1 MYIFNYKICLNQS
14 VLFDI
19 YRMRDLSNQ
28 EKNDATRKNKQNEDM
43 TKELM
48 MLKKDKEKLQTEV
61 AGLQTEMID
70 LKDQVCQLC

>member
-1 MYIFNYKICLNQS
+1 M
-14 VLFDI
+14 LFDI

-28 EKNDATRKNKQNEDM
+28 EKNDATRKNKQNEDI

>member
-1 MYIFNYKICLNQS
+1 

-43 TKELM
+43 TKELI

-70 LKDQVCQLC
+70 LKDQVCQFC

>member
-1 MYIFNYKICLNQS
+1 

-70 LKDQVCQLC
+70 LKDQVCQFC

>member
-1 MYIFNYKICLNQS
+1 
-14 VLFDI
+14 
-19 YRMRDLSNQ
+19 MRDLSNQ
-28 EKNDATRKNKQNEDM
+28 EKNDATRKNKQNEDI

>member
-1 MYIFNYKICLNQS
+1 
-14 VLFDI
+14 
-19 YRMRDLSNQ
+19 MRDLSNQ

>member
-1 MYIFNYKICLNQS
+1 M
-14 VLFDI
+14 LFDI

-43 TKELM
+43 TKELI
-48 MLKKDKEKLQTEV
+48 MLKKDKEKLQTEI

>member
-1 MYIFNYKICLNQS
+1 M
-14 VLFDI
+14 LFDI

-70 LKDQVCQLC
+70 LKDQVCQFC

>member
-1 MYIFNYKICLNQS
+1 
-14 VLFDI
+14 
-19 YRMRDLSNQ
+19 MRDLSNQ

-70 LKDQVCQLC
+70 LKDQVCQLCRD

>member
-1 MYIFNYKICLNQS
+1 M
-14 VLFDI
+14 LFDI

-48 MLKKDKEKLQTEV
+48 MLKKDKEKLQTEI

-70 LKDQVCQLC
+70 LKDQVCRPC

>member
-1 MYIFNYKICLNQS
+1 M
-14 VLFDI
+14 LFDI